1 MAKVICNM
9 VHCKHRSK
17 RPMRSYKK
25 RSGEKCYGCMLDA
38 VDITRIFDP
47 DGDAE
52 RLLGETNMAYCLNY
66 EPVEEGE
73 DAETDNT

>member
-17 RPMRSYKK
+17 RPMRSYRKK
-25 RSGEKCYGCMLDA
+25 SGGKCYGCMLDA
-38 VDITRIFDP
+38 IDISRVFDP
-47 DGDAE
+47 DDYAV
-52 RLLGETNMAYCLNY
+52 LTVGEKNMAACIHY

-73 DAETDNT
+73 DERI